1 MSSIDEYFIG
11 EEQQQ
16 EQNIHFSA
24 DTDAFSINIDMML
37 EINLINITNQNANN
51 RTNYQM
57 PDLEYTTL
65 TYKISLGFICAC
77 LCLLTI
83 TGNLL
88 VLITFRRIR
97 TVSIRIFSIIE
108 REILNNLTIFYKRRN
123 DDKE

>member
-1 MSSIDEYFIG
+1 MSD
-11 EEQQQ
+11 
-16 EQNIHFSA
+16 
-24 DTDAFSINIDMML
+24 
-37 EINLINITNQNANN
+37 INLVNIKNDTMLNPKNS
-51 RTNYQM
+51 
-57 PDLEYTTL
+57 TL
-65 TYKISLGFICAC
+65 PYKISLGSICAC